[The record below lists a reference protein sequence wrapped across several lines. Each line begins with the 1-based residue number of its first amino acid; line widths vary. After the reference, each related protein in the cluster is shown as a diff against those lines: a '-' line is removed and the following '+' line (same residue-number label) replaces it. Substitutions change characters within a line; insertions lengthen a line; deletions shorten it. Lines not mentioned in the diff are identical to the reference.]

1 MPIAVDIDSLRPA
14 VNSKVKPAVA
24 DDYMYEFD
32 HPVELPTIDRL
43 GTKLEANINPTRI
56 ANQFLDQ
63 LARATTAEKTG
74 DIKLSDLFL
83 EDG

>member
-1 MPIAVDIDSLRPA
+1 MPIAVDIDSPRPS
-14 VNSKVKPAVA
+14 VNLKAKPAVA

-43 GTKLEANINPTRI
+43 GTTLDANINPTRI
-56 ANQFLDQ
+56 ANDFLVQ
-63 LARATTAEKTG
+63 LARATSADSAGEN
-74 DIKLSDLFL
+74 KLSDLFL